1 MPPYLFYHADCT
13 TFMLW
18 VQVYDATPFLEAH
31 PGGAESI
38 LISAG
43 MDATDEFNS
52 IHSSKAKAMLKDYYI
67 GDLASSSSSDA
78 SRAVA
83 DVKAVIVPNGVAKTV
98 VSVTADATANG
109 TAAAAAVVTTS
120 SSSLVAL
127 DPRKKQA
134 FALIEKV
141 ELSHNVRRFR
151 FGLQSPEHRF
161 GLPCGK
167 HVFIYAS
174 IGGETVMRAYTPTS
188 QDSDLGYFDLVIK
201 VYR

>member
-1 MPPYLFYHADCT
+1 
-13 TFMLW
+13 MLLL
-18 VQVYDATPFLEAH
+18 QVYDATPFLEAH

-52 IHSSKAKAMLKDYYI
+52 IHSSKAKAMLVDYYI
-67 GDLASSSSSDA
+67 GDLASSSSSA
-78 SRAVA
+78 ATAAVA
-83 DVKAVIVPNGVAKTV
+83 DVKAVAAVANGTVKTV

-109 TAAAAAVVTTS
+109 MAAAVTAVSATSSSS

-134 FALIEKV
+134 FKLIEKT

-151 FGLQSPEHRF
+151 FGLQSTEHRF

-167 HVFIYAS
+167 HVFLYAS